1 VAGDTQRLRRL
12 SEGAGRAGGEPM
24 GASQDLAFGVVYR
37 AHGEGGAS
45 SSGEKH
51 TPIVAPDVT
60 EAAGSGEGVAK
71 ASGIA

>member
-1 VAGDTQRLRRL
+1 VAGER
-12 SEGAGRAGGEPM
+12 GACAACRKVPAEPVVSPWA
-24 GASQDLAFGVVYR
+24 ASQDLAFGVVNR